1 MDCFSARNFR
11 LLPSSLTYFYIFI
24 SVLVVKP
31 TKKSLYFYNMKN
43 EAKKLF
49 RFLRTKPVPVNT
61 NEILALER
69 TKLANERTLLS
80 YIRSSLYLL
89 LGGLALLQLEDLSRI
104 HWLGYVAL
112 FVCIVFLGI
121 GIVRYIVLYRRL
133 YKWNRILFVDTI
145 SEKVDRRADNQDN
158 IERKETEKT

>member
-1 MDCFSARNFR
+1 
-11 LLPSSLTYFYIFI
+11 
-24 SVLVVKP
+24 
-31 TKKSLYFYNMKN
+31 MKN

-49 RFLRTKPVPVNT
+49 RFLRTQPLPLHT

-89 LGGLALLQLEDLSRI
+89 LGGIAILQLKDFRNI

-112 FVCIVFLGI
+112 AVCIIFLAVGI
-121 GIVRYIVLYRRL
+121 FRYVLLSRRL

-145 SEKVDRRADNQDN
+145 SEKVKEQVDTQDKLQN
-158 IERKETEKT
+158 KEVEA

>member
-1 MDCFSARNFR
+1 
-11 LLPSSLTYFYIFI
+11 
-24 SVLVVKP
+24 
-31 TKKSLYFYNMKN
+31 MKN

-49 RFLRTKPVPVNT
+49 RFLRTKPVPTNT

-89 LGGLALLQLEDLSRI
+89 IGGIGILQLKDFESI
-104 HWLGYVAL
+104 KWLGYVAL
-112 FVCIVFLGI
+112 GVCVIFLAVGI
-121 GIVRYIVLYRRL
+121 IRYMLLMRRL

-145 SEKVDRRADNQDN
+145 PEP
-158 IERKETEKT
+158 IENKQQPKDSRVEVEAK

>member
-1 MDCFSARNFR
+1 M
-11 LLPSSLTYFYIFI
+11 
-24 SVLVVKP
+24 
-31 TKKSLYFYNMKN
+31 KK

-89 LGGLALLQLEDLSRI
+89 LGGIAILQLKDFQNI

-112 FVCIVFLGI
+112 FICVVFLAI
-121 GIVRYIVLYRRL
+121 GIFRYVLLYRRL

-145 SEKVDRRADNQDN
+145 SEKVRKQADTQEK
-158 IERKETEKT
+158 IEQEEAESK

>member
-1 MDCFSARNFR
+1 M
-11 LLPSSLTYFYIFI
+11 
-24 SVLVVKP
+24 
-31 TKKSLYFYNMKN
+31 KK

-49 RFLRTKPVPVNT
+49 RFLRTKPVPANT

-89 LGGLALLQLEDLSRI
+89 IGGIGILQLKDFESI
-104 HWLGYVAL
+104 KWLGYL
-112 FVCIVFLGI
+112 SLGVCVIFLTVGI
-121 GIVRYIVLYRRL
+121 FRYMLLMRRL

-145 SEKVDRRADNQDN
+145 SEKVSKQADAQDKAN
-158 IERKETEKT
+158 D

>member
-1 MDCFSARNFR
+1 
-11 LLPSSLTYFYIFI
+11 
-24 SVLVVKP
+24 
-31 TKKSLYFYNMKN
+31 MKD

-49 RFLRTKPVPVNT
+49 RFLRTKPVPANT

-89 LGGLALLQLEDLSRI
+89 LGGIAILQLKDFRNI

-112 FVCIVFLGI
+112 AVCIIFLAVGI
-121 GIVRYIVLYRRL
+121 FRYVLLYRRL
-133 YKWNRILFVDTI
+133 YKWNRVLFVDTI
-145 SEKVDRRADNQDN
+145 SEKVKKDADTH
-158 IERKETEKT
+158 IEKEKATAE

>member
-1 MDCFSARNFR
+1 M
-11 LLPSSLTYFYIFI
+11 
-24 SVLVVKP
+24 
-31 TKKSLYFYNMKN
+31 KK
-43 EAKKLF
+43 EAKRLF

-89 LGGLALLQLEDLSRI
+89 LGGIGLLQLDDFVRI

-112 FVCIVFLGI
+112 FVCVVFLAI
-121 GIVRYIVLYRRL
+121 GIVRYIVLNRRL

-145 SEKVDRRADNQDN
+145 PEKKTQ
-158 IERKETEKT
+158 KENFVEKEN

>member
-1 MDCFSARNFR
+1 
-11 LLPSSLTYFYIFI
+11 
-24 SVLVVKP
+24 
-31 TKKSLYFYNMKN
+31 MKN

-49 RFLRTKPVPVNT
+49 RFLRTKPVPANT

-89 LGGLALLQLEDLSRI
+89 LGGLALLQLEDLNRI

-133 YKWNRILFVDTI
+133 YKWNRVLFVDTI
-145 SEKVDRRADNQDN
+145 SEKVEKQADSQVKS
-158 IERKETEKT
+158 EKEEAMEK

>member
-1 MDCFSARNFR
+1 
-11 LLPSSLTYFYIFI
+11 
-24 SVLVVKP
+24 
-31 TKKSLYFYNMKN
+31 MKN

-49 RFLRTKPVPVNT
+49 RFLRTKPVPTNT

-89 LGGLALLQLEDLSRI
+89 IGGIGILQLKDFESI
-104 HWLGYVAL
+104 KWLGYVAL
-112 FVCIVFLGI
+112 GVCVIFLAVGI
-121 GIVRYIVLYRRL
+121 IRYMLLMRRL

-145 SEKVDRRADNQDN
+145 PEPVEKKPQPKDSRVEA
-158 IERKETEKT
+158 EAK

>member
-1 MDCFSARNFR
+1 
-11 LLPSSLTYFYIFI
+11 
-24 SVLVVKP
+24 
-31 TKKSLYFYNMKN
+31 MKN

-89 LGGLALLQLEDLSRI
+89 LGGIGLLQLEELGKI

-112 FVCIVFLGI
+112 FVCIVFLSI
-121 GIVRYIVLYRRL
+121 GIVRYIVLGRRL
-133 YKWNRILFVDTI
+133 RKWNRILFVDTI
-145 SEKVDRRADNQDN
+145 SENVQKESDNQ
-158 IERKETEKT
+158 IEKN

>member
-1 MDCFSARNFR
+1 
-11 LLPSSLTYFYIFI
+11 
-24 SVLVVKP
+24 
-31 TKKSLYFYNMKN
+31 MKN

-49 RFLRTKPVPVNT
+49 RFLRTKPLPANT

-89 LGGLALLQLEDLSRI
+89 LGGIAILQLKDFRDIHYLGYLALLVCVIFLVVGIFRYVLLS
-104 HWLGYVAL
+104 
-112 FVCIVFLGI
+112 
-121 GIVRYIVLYRRL
+121 RRL

-145 SEKVDRRADNQDN
+145 SEKVVKQADLQ
-158 IERKETEKT
+158 EKMEKDKAESK

>member
-1 MDCFSARNFR
+1 
-11 LLPSSLTYFYIFI
+11 
-24 SVLVVKP
+24 
-31 TKKSLYFYNMKN
+31 MKD

-49 RFLRTKPVPVNT
+49 RFLRTKPVPANT

-89 LGGLALLQLEDLSRI
+89 LGGIAILQLKDFRNI

-112 FVCIVFLGI
+112 AVCIIFLAVGI
-121 GIVRYIVLYRRL
+121 FRYVLLYRRL
-133 YKWNRILFVDTI
+133 YKWNRVLYVDTI
-145 SEKVDRRADNQDN
+145 SDKVKKDADTQIEK
-158 IERKETEKT
+158 EKATAE

>member
-1 MDCFSARNFR
+1 
-11 LLPSSLTYFYIFI
+11 
-24 SVLVVKP
+24 
-31 TKKSLYFYNMKN
+31 MKN
-43 EAKKLF
+43 EAQKLF
-49 RFLRTKPVPVNT
+49 RFLRTKPVPANT

-89 LGGLALLQLEDLSRI
+89 IGGIGILQLKDFSNI

-112 FVCIVFLGI
+112 VVCVIFLTIGVF
-121 GIVRYIVLYRRL
+121 RYVLLSRRL

-145 SEKVDRRADNQDN
+145 SEKVERRSDYQKK
-158 IERKETEKT
+158 IEKEEIQEK

>member
-1 MDCFSARNFR
+1 
-11 LLPSSLTYFYIFI
+11 
-24 SVLVVKP
+24 
-31 TKKSLYFYNMKN
+31 MKN

-49 RFLRTKPVPVNT
+49 RFLRTKPVPANT

-89 LGGLALLQLEDLSRI
+89 LGGIGILQLKDFESI
-104 HWLGYVAL
+104 KWLGYVAL
-112 FVCIVFLGI
+112 AVCVIFLAVGI
-121 GIVRYIVLYRRL
+121 FRYVLLSRRL

-145 SEKVDRRADNQDN
+145 SEKVQKQAYTQ
-158 IERKETEKT
+158 EKLKKEEAEA

>member
-1 MDCFSARNFR
+1 
-11 LLPSSLTYFYIFI
+11 
-24 SVLVVKP
+24 
-31 TKKSLYFYNMKN
+31 MKN

-49 RFLRTKPVPVNT
+49 RFLRTQPLPAHT

-89 LGGLALLQLEDLSRI
+89 LGGIAILQLDDFNNI

-112 FVCIVFLGI
+112 VVCIVFLAI
-121 GIVRYIVLYRRL
+121 GIFRYVLLSRRL
-133 YKWNRILFVDTI
+133 YKWNRILFVDNVV
-145 SEKVDRRADNQDN
+145 EKVEKQANAQEKLVKKEADAQ
-158 IERKETEKT
+158 